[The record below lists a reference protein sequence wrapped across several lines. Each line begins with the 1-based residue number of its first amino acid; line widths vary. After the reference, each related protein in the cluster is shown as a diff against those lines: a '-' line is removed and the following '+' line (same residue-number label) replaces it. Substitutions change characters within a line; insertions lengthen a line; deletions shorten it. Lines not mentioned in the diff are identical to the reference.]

1 MPLIPI
7 MPQRK
12 IKNRLLFSLAGD
24 IKVINSAATVPIMR
38 LIMLLLFHF
47 RIRFPT
53 KYIEAIIRPKKK
65 AQIRIGKCENRYLN
79 RLAIL
84 NTLATLPLNTHNK
97 KYRLVCSIKADKSRE
112 IISFNAFL
120 SNDLS
125 EFISSS

>member
-12 IKNRLLFSLAGD
+12 IKNRLLFSLEGD

-65 AQIRIGKCENRYLN
+65 AQIRIGKCENRAKALSKFELALNDYTKCIERKSSYTYAYLGKFC
-79 RLAIL
+79 
-84 NTLATLPLNTHNK
+84 K
-97 KYRLVCSIKADKSRE
+97 KQNLC
-112 IISFNAFL
+112 N
-120 SNDLS
+120 
-125 EFISSS
+125 